1 MLGFGAA
8 MEAYS
13 AALWYILHD
22 RQEAAELRRM
32 CNGNVVTE
40 SGYLIPYA
48 LKGIA
53 EPSTI
58 DDETSGDGG
67 ALGLISN

>member
-1 MLGFGAA
+1 

-22 RQEAAELRRM
+22 RQEAAELRGLGD
-32 CNGNVVTE
+32 GNVVAK
-40 SGYLIPYA
+40 SGDLIADA
-48 LKGIA
+48 LEGIT

-58 DDETSGDGG
+58 DDEASGDGG
-67 ALGLISN
+67 C